1 MNFYELKI
9 VIKDTTFESEINP
22 KTCTLDQ
29 LTTNSLLLRKS
40 YKLKTDYI
48 NLFKMDNLI
57 KMVDSV
63 VEDKIDE
70 NLLAQFMNKITV
82 WDYNASSKENYLALT
97 QDQKEK
103 IIRDSYS
110 YLLERLRGG
119 KGIHFF
125 V

>member
-9 VIKDTTFESEINP
+9 VIKDATFESEINP

-29 LTTNSLLLRKS
+29 LTTNSLLLRKN

>member
-9 VIKDTTFESEINP
+9 VIKDATFESEINP

-70 NLLAQFMNKITV
+70 NLLAHFMNKIIILV
-82 WDYNASSKENYLALT
+82 LR
-97 QDQKEK
+97 K
-103 IIRDSYS
+103 II
-110 YLLERLRGG
+110 
-119 KGIHFF
+119 
-125 V
+125 

>member
-1 MNFYELKI
+1 
-9 VIKDTTFESEINP
+9 
-22 KTCTLDQ
+22 
-29 LTTNSLLLRKS
+29 
-40 YKLKTDYI
+40 
-48 NLFKMDNLI
+48 
-57 KMVDSV
+57 MVDSV

-82 WDYNASSKENYLALT
+82 WDYNSSSKENYLALT

-125 V
+125 VWKYVST